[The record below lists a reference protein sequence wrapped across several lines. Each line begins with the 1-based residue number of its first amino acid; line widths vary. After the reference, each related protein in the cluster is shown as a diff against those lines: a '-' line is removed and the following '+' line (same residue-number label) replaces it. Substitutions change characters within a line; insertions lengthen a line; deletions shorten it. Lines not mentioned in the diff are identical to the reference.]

1 MVHIYNEYYSGIKRN
16 ASESFLVRWMNLEPI
31 IQTEMSQKEKNEH
44 CIRTYIYTES
54 RKMEPM
60 NLFAGQ
66 QWRRRHREQTYG
78 HRWVGGRR
86 KWDEWRE

>member
-1 MVHIYNEYYSGIKRN
+1 M
-16 ASESFLVRWMNLEPI
+16 RWMNLEPI

-60 NLFAGQ
+60 TLFAGQ
-66 QWRRRHREQTYG
+66 QWRYRHREQTCG
-78 HRWVGGRR
+78 HSGGGGGVMN
-86 KWDEWRE
+86 